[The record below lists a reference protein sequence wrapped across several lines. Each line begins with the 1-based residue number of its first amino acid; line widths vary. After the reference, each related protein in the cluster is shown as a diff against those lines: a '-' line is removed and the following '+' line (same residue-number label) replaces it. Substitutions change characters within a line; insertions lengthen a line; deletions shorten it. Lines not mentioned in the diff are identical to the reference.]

1 MRPLVHDIRAAAR
14 ALAKARLFTT
24 VAVVSLGL
32 ALALNT
38 TMFALADAVMHPY
51 VPYPQPERVV
61 VPTFVGGD
69 RKHEVTFD
77 VRLRAVRDGI
87 RSYDRFASYIV
98 LPGALVEARSAEEYH
113 FVAAV
118 SPELFDV
125 LGVRP
130 MYGRAFY
137 ASDAGAGATQG
148 AVISFRLWNRLFTA
162 RPLSDGLTID
172 VARTRYTVI
181 GVMPRG
187 VHFPWGATD
196 IWLPLDALPADLS
209 VRRSGVWSVF
219 HLKDG
224 VSIDRVRSEMDII
237 AARLTAQYTPQRP
250 LTAHVSLLGPAYASP
265 TVFPQFI
272 FATVA
277 MVLII
282 ACANLGTML
291 IARGMA
297 RRRETAIR
305 LALGAGRRDVMRGV
319 LCECA
324 IIVVAG
330 VTLGVLLTWWALY
343 ALPHF
348 TIPSVPEIGDLMPV
362 PSWRV
367 FVFALAA
374 SIATILVA
382 GALPAIRAAK
392 TDPAEP
398 MKEGA
403 ATSTGRV
410 RDRYNPLI
418 VVEVALSTTLLMTS
432 GLFAIVAIRLATF
445 DFRYAAKQLVT
456 ADVQVRGKSDDAATA
471 RFYDDLI
478 VRAVHIPHTRSAATR
493 HWGTPDGRIIFAEQG
508 KAGEA
513 WMNSK
518 DYAVVSPDYFRTL
531 GISVLRGRGFEL
543 GDARGAL
550 PVAVVDEQ
558 AASRLWPD
566 VPDPV
571 GRMLKLGRK
580 ESKAPWLRVI
590 GVAQS
595 IDYVP
600 REILTFPPE
609 PIVYVVVPNDGWRD
623 RMLFVRSDG
632 FNADHGRT
640 TLVSSLRREIESVM
654 PTSGEV
660 VVRPWLDDLDNKR
673 AADGFL
679 ASVFAAFAGFGL
691 VLCAVGLYG
700 VLAYTVSRRLR
711 EFAVRIALGARRRDV
726 IRLVLHDAAVTAL
739 AGVGIG
745 AFFALWITRSI
756 IDDLSGFPYAAV
768 IALLVAESILL
779 AAAFVASLGP
789 VHRAATADPVEV
801 LRAS

>member
-1 MRPLVHDIRAAAR
+1 MRRLAHDIRAAAR
-14 ALAKARLFTT
+14 ALAKAPLFAT
-24 VAVVSLGL
+24 VAVISLAL

-38 TMFALADAVMHPY
+38 TMFALADAVLHPY
-51 VPYPQPERVV
+51 VPYPHPERVV
-61 VPTFVGGD
+61 VPTLVGGD
-69 RKHEVTFD
+69 RKHEVTSD
-77 VRLRAVRDGI
+77 VRLRAVRDGL
-87 RSYDRFASYIV
+87 RSYDRFASYIMA
-98 LPGALVEARSAEEYH
+98 PGALVQTPSAEEYH
-113 FVAAV
+113 FAAGV

-130 MYGRAFY
+130 MLGRAF
-137 ASDAGAGATQG
+137 DATDTGARATQG
-148 AVISFRLWNRLFTA
+148 AVISFRLWNRLFNA

-187 VHFPWGATD
+187 VHFPWVTD
-196 IWLPLDALPADLS
+196 VWFPLDAMPSDPS

-219 HLKDG
+219 HVKDG
-224 VSIDRVRSEMDII
+224 VSVDQVRSELDII
-237 AARLTAQYTPQRP
+237 AARLTVEYTPQHP
-250 LTAHVSLLGPAYASP
+250 LTSRVSVLGVGYSSSH
-265 TVFPQFI
+265 VFPQFI
-272 FATVA
+272 LVTVA
-277 MVLII
+277 MVLVI
-282 ACANLGTML
+282 ACANLATML
-291 IARGMA
+291 IARGLA

-305 LALGAGRRDVMRGV
+305 LALGAARCDVMREV

-324 IIVVAG
+324 IIVCAG
-330 VTLGVLLTWWALY
+330 VTLGLLLTWWALY
-343 ALPHF
+343 VLPHF

-374 SIATILVA
+374 SIGTIAVA
-382 GALPAIRAAK
+382 GAWPAVRAAR

-403 ATSTGRV
+403 GTTTGRI

-456 ADVQVRGKSDDAATA
+456 ADVQLRGKGDEAAA
-471 RFYDDLI
+471 APFYDDLI
-478 VRAVHIPHTRSAATR
+478 ARAVQLPHTRFAATR

-508 KAGEA
+508 KAGES

-518 DYAVVSPDYFRTL
+518 DYAIVSPDYFRTL
-531 GISVLRGRGFEL
+531 GISVLRGRDFEP

-566 VPDPV
+566 VPDPI
-571 GRMLKLGRK
+571 GHMLKLGRK
-580 ESKAPWLRVI
+580 ESRAPWLRVI
-590 GVAQS
+590 GVVQA

-600 REILTFPPE
+600 REVLTFPPE
-609 PIVYVVVPNDGWRD
+609 PIVYVVVPNDAWRD
-623 RMLFVRSDG
+623 RLLFVRSDG
-632 FNADHGRT
+632 FNADRGRT
-640 TLVSSLRREIESVM
+640 TLVSLLRRDVESVI
-654 PTSGEV
+654 PTAGSV
-660 VVRPWLDDLDNKR
+660 DVRPWLDDLDNKR
-673 AADGFL
+673 EADGFL

-756 IDDLSGFPYAAV
+756 IDDLTGFPYAAV
-768 IALLVAESILL
+768 IALVTAESILL
-779 AAAFVASLGP
+779 AAAFLASLGP
-789 VHRAATADPVEV
+789 VRRAATADPVEV

>member
-1 MRPLVHDIRAAAR
+1 
-14 ALAKARLFTT
+14 
-24 VAVVSLGL
+24 
-32 ALALNT
+32 
-38 TMFALADAVMHPY
+38 
-51 VPYPQPERVV
+51 
-61 VPTFVGGD
+61 
-69 RKHEVTFD
+69 
-77 VRLRAVRDGI
+77 
-87 RSYDRFASYIV
+87 
-98 LPGALVEARSAEEYH
+98 
-113 FVAAV
+113 
-118 SPELFDV
+118 
-125 LGVRP
+125 
-130 MYGRAFY
+130 
-137 ASDAGAGATQG
+137 
-148 AVISFRLWNRLFTA
+148 VISFRLWNRLFNG

-172 VARTRYTVI
+172 LARTRYTVI

-187 VHFPWGATD
+187 VHFPWGGTD
-196 IWLPLDALPADLS
+196 VWFPLDAMPADPS

-224 VSIDRVRSEMDII
+224 VSVDRVRSEMDII

-250 LTAHVSLLGPAYASP
+250 LTAHVTVGGTASGPPANFSD
-265 TVFPQFI
+265 FI
-272 FATVA
+272 AVTVA

-282 ACANLGTML
+282 ACANLATML

-305 LALGAGRRDVMRGV
+305 LALGAARRDVMRGV
-319 LCECA
+319 LCECG
-324 IIVVAG
+324 IIVGAG
-330 VTLGVLLTWWALY
+330 VTLGVLVTWWALY
-343 ALPHF
+343 VLPHF
-348 TIPSVPEIGDLMPV
+348 TIPSVPQIGDLMPV

-367 FVFALAA
+367 FAFALAA

-382 GALPAIRAAK
+382 GAWPALRAAK

-403 ATSTGRV
+403 GTTTGQV

-456 ADVQVRGKSDDAATA
+456 ADVQLRGKSDDGAAA
-471 RFYDDLI
+471 RFYNDLV
-478 VRAVHIPHTRSAATR
+478 VRAGHIPHTRSAATR

-508 KAGEA
+508 KAGES

-518 DYAVVSPDYFRTL
+518 DYAIVSPDYFRTL
-531 GISVLRGRGFEL
+531 GISVLRGRDFAP

-558 AASRLWPD
+558 TASRLWPD

-580 ESKAPWLRVI
+580 ESNAPWLRVI

-600 REILTFPPE
+600 PEVLTFPPQ
-609 PIVYVVVPNDGWRD
+609 PIVYVVLPNDQWRD
-623 RMLFVRSDG
+623 RLLFVRSDG
-632 FNADHGRT
+632 VNADRGRT
-640 TLVSSLRREIESVM
+640 ALVSSLRREIESVM
-654 PTSGEV
+654 PTPGGV
-660 VVRPWLDDLDNKR
+660 DVRPWLDDLENKR
-673 AADGFL
+673 EADGFL

-745 AFFALWITRSI
+745 AFFALWITHSI
-756 IDDLSGFPYAAV
+756 IDDLTGFPYAAV
-768 IALLVAESILL
+768 TALVGAESILL
-779 AAAFVASLGP
+779 AAAFLASLGP
-789 VHRAATADPVEV
+789 VRRAATADPVEV